1 MDMLQYDVKSIKSG
15 FLSGKWI
22 HYKKRKFNFIKVLL
36 KKVLFYIVV
45 AIFLV
50 SFAFLVFRSNQWS
63 KELKI
68 QNIEVSGT
76 SYLDDSEITR
86 NYQNLIDKEIEGVS
100 LDKIE
105 DELSNS
111 PFVQKVS
118 AEFDYDKLLFKIVE
132 RFPACYFIE
141 GGEMLMIGD
150 DMEIM
155 PKRKIIGST
164 DLPVIRS
171 SEENI
176 NKEKSNLMQFF
187 SKTKQNI
194 LWQLSSE
201 LLIDES
207 GLTII
212 CTERKIKIVFGRLD
226 LIDEKVDNF
235 NNFWNYYISGHVSK
249 SLKKI
254 DLRWMN
260 RVILS

>member
-1 MDMLQYDVKSIKSG
+1 M
-15 FLSGKWI
+15 
-22 HYKKRKFNFIKVLL
+22 

-68 QNIEVSGT
+68 QQLEVFGT
-76 SYLDDSEITR
+76 SYLDDSEITQ
-86 NYQNLIDKEIEGVS
+86 NYQSLIDKEIKGVD
-100 LDKIE
+100 LDGIE
-105 DELSNS
+105 NELSRS
-111 PFVQKVS
+111 PFVQNVS
-118 AEFDYDKLLFKIVE
+118 TEIDYDRLLFKIKE
-132 RFPACYFIE
+132 RFPACYYLD
-141 GGEMLMIGD
+141 GDKMLMIGD
-150 DMEIM
+150 DMKFMPNREIN
-155 PKRKIIGST
+155 GWT

-187 SKTKQNI
+187 GKTKQNI
-194 LWQLSSE
+194 LWRLSSE

-207 GLTII
+207 GLIII

-235 NNFWNYYISGHVSK
+235 NKFWNYYISGNVSK
-249 SLKKI
+249 SFKNI
-254 DLRWMN
+254 DLRWTN
-260 RVILS
+260 RVVLS